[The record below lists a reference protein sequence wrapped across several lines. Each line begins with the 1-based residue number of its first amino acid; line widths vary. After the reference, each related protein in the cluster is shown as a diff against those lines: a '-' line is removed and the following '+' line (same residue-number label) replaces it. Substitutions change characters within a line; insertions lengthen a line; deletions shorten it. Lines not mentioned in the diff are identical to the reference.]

1 MDTAMTKEMLKALF
15 DETICDVTK
24 KAAGISLHQGSGKPV
39 GDSCTVY
46 ASFERGFHTSVSFF
60 AEEALFKRLTQYMMQ
75 AEKVTP
81 KDVEDFTI
89 EYFNMLCGH
98 IASRMFQKTKVAS
111 RFGIPVFYRS
121 RYIPGNQG
129 EDFVI
134 NYTSD
139 DNENAQFIHHI
150 PKGR

>member
-1 MDTAMTKEMLKALF
+1 MDTAMTKEMLKDLF
-15 DETICDVTK
+15 DQTICDITE
-24 KAAGISLHQGSGKPV
+24 KAAGICLRQGSGQPV

-46 ASFERGFHTSVSFF
+46 ASFERGFHTSVSFY
-60 AEEALFKRLTQYMMQ
+60 AEEALFKRLTQHMMQ
-75 AEKVTP
+75 EEKVTP

-121 RYIPGNQG
+121 RYTPEAQG

-139 DNENAQFIHHI
+139 GNENAQFIHHI
-150 PKGR
+150 PKEW